1 MIIVMNSE
9 LIEHGS
15 RTMIHDLISIAT
27 LAKFRVTAAHSELNR

>member
-15 RTMIHDLISIAT
+15 RTMIHDLISIAM
-27 LAKFRVTAAHSELNR
+27 LAKFKVKAAHSELNS